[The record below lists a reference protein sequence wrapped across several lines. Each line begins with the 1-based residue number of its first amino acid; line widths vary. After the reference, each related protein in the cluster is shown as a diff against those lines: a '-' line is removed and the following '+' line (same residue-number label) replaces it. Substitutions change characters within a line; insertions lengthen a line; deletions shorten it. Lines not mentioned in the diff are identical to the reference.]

1 MTINNIRIAAAAVGG
16 ALAAVAVPAFPYAAL
31 CTAMVCA
38 DVITAWTLGLR
49 VRRRYG
55 ALHTRV
61 AQSGRI
67 QSRHLARTL
76 VTLAKVYALLLLASA
91 VDIVLVAD
99 GSQRTLR
106 FCAGAVC
113 FWQAVS
119 VLENEASCSD
129 SVWARI
135 ARRWLIDKARR
146 HLKA

>member
-1 MTINNIRIAAAAVGG
+1 MTVNNIRLIAATAGG
-16 ALAAVAVPAFPYAAL
+16 ALTTVAAPTLPYAAL

-38 DVITAWTLGLR
+38 DVVTAWTLGMR

-55 ALHTRV
+55 ALQTRG
-61 AQSGRI
+61 AQSGRL
-67 QSRHLARTL
+67 QSRHLARTV
-76 VTLAKVYALLLLASA
+76 VTLIKIYALLLLASA
-91 VDIVLVAD
+91 VDIVLVGD
-99 GSQRTLR
+99 GTPRTLR

-129 SVWARI
+129 ASWARI

-146 HLKA
+146 HLG